1 MKTIRHTTTRILA
14 ICIGA
19 SLAMGMQAQRDVTT
33 AYSGPL
39 PSEAQV
45 RWQAMETNAFVHFG
59 PNTFTNREWGYGDVD
74 PMVFNPTQ
82 LDVDQWMETFK
93 QAGIKGVIL
102 TCKHHDGFCL
112 WPTRQTDYSI
122 RRSAFRNGEGDLV
135 REVSDACRRH
145 GLKFGIYL
153 SPWDRHQAS
162 YGTAEYVDYYYKQL
176 EELLTGYGEIF
187 EVWLDGAN
195 GGDGYYGG
203 ANEKRKI
210 DRRTYYHFD
219 RIYELI
225 HRLQPQAIIFSD
237 GGPGC
242 RWVGNE
248 EGHAATTNWSLLR
261 GKEVYPGYNKPE
273 ELPSGH
279 IDGDQWTAAECDV
292 SIRPGWFY
300 HTEED
305 TLVKSPRQLADIYYQ
320 SVGRNALM
328 LLNFPVDRR
337 GRVHPTDSANAVA
350 FRQLIDSEL
359 GHDLLSQAKIR
370 RQADGSLEV
379 SLRRRVSMNRLI
391 LQEDIRQG
399 QRVKTFSVE
408 YRAEK
413 KWLPLPA
420 DEETTTIGYKRILK
434 FPAITTD
441 KLRIRITDSVAM
453 PIVSRVAASLAPER

>member
-1 MKTIRHTTTRILA
+1 
-14 ICIGA
+14 
-19 SLAMGMQAQRDVTT
+19 MGIQAQKDAAT
-33 AYSGPL
+33 AYCGPL

-74 PMVFNPTQ
+74 PMVFNPSCF
-82 LDVDQWMETFK
+82 DADQWMETFK
-93 QAGIKGVIL
+93 KAGMKGVIL

-135 REVSDACRRH
+135 REVSDAARRH

-248 EGHAATTNWSLLR
+248 EGHAATTNWSMLR
-261 GKEVYPGYNKPE
+261 GNEVYPGYDKPG

-279 IDGDQWTAAECDV
+279 SDGDQWTAAECDV

-328 LLNFPVDRR
+328 LLNFPVDRS

-350 FRQLIDSEL
+350 FRQIIDREL
-359 GHDLLSQAKIR
+359 GNDLLVKAKVKR
-370 RQADGSLEV
+370 TADGSVE
-379 SLRRRVSMNRLI
+379 LRMKHPVRLNRLT
-391 LQEDIRQG
+391 LQEDIRKG
-399 QRVKTFSVE
+399 QRVASFTVE
-408 YRAEK
+408 YRTK
-413 KWLPLPA
+413 KEWLPLPVS
-420 DEETTTIGYKRILK
+420 EETTTIGFKRILRFDAIETDALRVSITASK
-434 FPAITTD
+434 AKPAI
-441 KLRIRITDSVAM
+441 ISVKG
-453 PIVSRVAASLAPER
+453 SLASQ

>member
-1 MKTIRHTTTRILA
+1 MKTLTLTTTRFLA
-14 ICIGA
+14 TCIGA
-19 SLAMGMQAQRDVTT
+19 CLATGMQAQRDVTT

-59 PNTFTNREWGYGDVD
+59 PNTFTNREWGYGDAD

-93 QAGIKGVIL
+93 RAGIKGVIL

-112 WPTRQTDYSI
+112 WPTLQTSYSI

-162 YGTAEYVDYYYKQL
+162 YGTAEYVDYYYKQM

-210 DRRTYYHFD
+210 DRRTYYHFE

-225 HRLQPQAIIFSD
+225 HRLQPQAVIFSD

-279 IDGDQWTAAECDV
+279 ADGDQWTAAECDV

-337 GRVHPTDSANAVA
+337 GRIHPTDSANAVA

-359 GHDLLSQAKIR
+359 GHDLLSQAKIKQR
-370 RQADGSLEV
+370 ADGSLEV
-379 SLRRRVSMNRLI
+379 SLRHRVSMNRLI

-399 QRVKTFSVE
+399 QRVKAFCVE
-408 YRAEK
+408 YKSEK
-413 KWLPLPA
+413 KWLPLPV
-420 DEETTTIGYKRILK
+420 DEETTTIGYKRILQ

-441 KLRIRITDSVAM
+441 KLRIRITDSVAKPM
-453 PIVSRVAASLAPER
+453 VSRVAASLAPER